1 MRSFESYAYCAII
14 AESTK
19 RGINLIERIRKDD
32 PDLLAIA
39 EKGQELYF
47 EELARRRAQ
56 GLVPSGAV
64 EFAVSQ
70 DGRHDP
76 RRVLGAPSYEYQP
89 IQAANDAGYLKAW
102 SSNRD
107 AKSGKL
113 LPQRSVNVAR
123 RGRGPGLCPARK

>member
-1 MRSFESYAYCAII
+1 MTINDLKRAYLEAQGHKANLPANPCWPVMRSFESYAYCAII

-89 IQAANDAGYLKAW
+89 IQAANDAGYFE
-102 SSNRD
+102 
-107 AKSGKL
+107 
-113 LPQRSVNVAR
+113 
-123 RGRGPGLCPARK
+123 GLEL